1 MSAQEYDVVIVGSGA
16 GGGTMAYALSK
27 HKLRVLVLEAGPV
40 FNPFTD
46 FKLHKTSWEAQYFPH
61 KPTSEGRY
69 IYAPMQALDS
79 KWDDLLSWNSIIG
92 RMNRKGQREA
102 YKYHHVRGVGGST
115 LTFTGESHRM
125 HPEAMAMQSRFGVA
139 ADWPMDYAALE
150 PFYCEAERVIGVAG
164 PEAADVRWRSE
175 PYPQPAH
182 PLSYASQHTKTA
194 AESLGLSWEPNARAA
209 LSKSMDGRPSCN
221 YCGNC
226 TRGCPRTDKGSV
238 DVTFMRK
245 ATASGFCTVRTGVTV
260 TRIESTKS
268 DTVRGVHVVNAEGAA
283 EFIETAQLV
292 VSCGAVETPRLLLV
306 SDGLANESGLVGR
319 NFMETL
325 SWSCSG
331 LSETP
336 LGSYRGLP
344 ADSVCWDFNAPDAV
358 DGIIGGCRF
367 SEGVHEAGLNGP
379 QSYANRVI
387 GGWGKAHKEAM
398 REAFGNVLTIAAI
411 GESLPNAGSYV
422 DLDPEAVDANGIPL
436 ARIHS
441 ELEESELKR
450 LQFMAN
456 KSREIVQAAGVKK
469 LVEEY
474 GSYDYFSSTHVF
486 GTCLMGTDAS
496 TSVVDSYGRSHRYKN
511 LTLMDA
517 SIFPSS
523 GGGESPSLT
532 IEALALRS
540 AQQFVRG

>member
-1 MSAQEYDVVIVGSGA
+1 MSAQEYDVVIIGSGA

-27 HKLRVLVLEAGPV
+27 QKLRVLVLEAGPV

-46 FKLHKTSWEAQYFPH
+46 FKLHETSWEAQYFPH
-61 KPTSEGRY
+61 KPNSEGRY
-69 IYAPMQALDS
+69 IYAPMQALES
-79 KWDDLLSWNSIIG
+79 KWDDLLSWNSNVG
-92 RMNRKGQREA
+92 RINRKGQRDVF
-102 YKYHHVRGVGGST
+102 KYHHVRGVGGST

-125 HPEAMAMQSRFGVA
+125 HPESMAMQSRFGVA

-164 PEAADVRWRSE
+164 PEATGARWRSE
-175 PYPQPAH
+175 PYPQAAH
-182 PLSYASQHTKTA
+182 PLSYASQHTKVA
-194 AESLGLSWEPNARAA
+194 AESLGLTWEPNARAA
-209 LSKSMDGRPSCN
+209 LSKSTDGRPSCN

-245 ATASGFCTVRTGVTV
+245 ASASGFCTVRTGVTV
-260 TRIESTKS
+260 TRIESTRS

-344 ADSVCWDFNAPDAV
+344 ADSICWDYNAPDAV

-367 SEGVHEAGLNGP
+367 SEAVHEAGLNGP
-379 QSYANRVI
+379 QAYSNRVI
-387 GGWGKAHKEAM
+387 GGWGKAHKQAM
-398 REAFGNVLTIAAI
+398 REAFGNVLTVGGI

-422 DLDPEAVDANGIPL
+422 DLDPEAVDASGVPL

-441 ELEESELKR
+441 RLEESELKR
-450 LQFMAN
+450 MQFMAN
-456 KSREIVQAAGVKK
+456 KAREIVQAAGVKK

-486 GTCLMGTDAS
+486 GTCRMGTDAE
-496 TSVVDSYGRSHRYKN
+496 TSVVDPYGRSHRWKN

-517 SIFPSS
+517 SLFPSS

-540 AQQFVRG
+540 AQQFVGG